1 MSLKNRF
8 CNVEIAFIS
17 RVSIAVLRH
26 NVRNFH
32 GERLSNSISSHSV
45 FLMRHNI
52 QNWYSK
58 WPLKF
63 DFPIPMRL
71 KFRFF
76 HRQYFIWM
84 FRFLNVFVNSLSRT
98 DLQRHSWK
106 LVLSSSFRNIAPS
119 SNRFE
124 SAGTCRMHNWAI
136 MRYSIRSFRLQ
147 ACFSA
152 TKRTEKNIGKK
163 KLKFSNAKL
172 QNWRGRFIFSFIFDT
187 GVFFRCERGQ
197 ETYFFF
203 FRPYVPDC
211 MGSR

>member
-124 SAGTCRMHNWAI
+124 
-136 MRYSIRSFRLQ
+136 
-147 ACFSA
+147 
-152 TKRTEKNIGKK
+152 
-163 KLKFSNAKL
+163 
-172 QNWRGRFIFSFIFDT
+172 
-187 GVFFRCERGQ
+187 RCENTWYGQ
-197 ETYFFF
+197 LSDHAIFYQALSVAGMLCGNKAK
-203 FRPYVPDC
+203 RK
-211 MGSR
+211 